1 MTFSS
6 NVTLPLAS
14 SADKV
19 NGFPVADSN
28 AATRLLMVLTLTVV
42 LVRVS
47 TMLTNVASLAV
58 AVTTRG
64 GLKDGSVL
72 MLKEPSAAV

>member
-1 MTFSS
+1 
-6 NVTLPLAS
+6 
-14 SADKV
+14 
-19 NGFPVADSN
+19 
-28 AATRLLMVLTLTVV
+28 MVLTLVVV

-47 TMLTNVASLAV
+47 TMLTNVASPAV

-72 MLKEPSAAV
+72 MLKEPSVAV